1 MQVNLIKM
9 SETMEA
15 VVVETSP
22 VKKVEGTGN
31 NIAVAAEYDLSK
43 FVPKEILQNN
53 TRNKL
58 ITLLGHFPE
67 ISETDKA
74 IVILEK
80 RAFRKCEVFNESSQ
94 ETQIN
99 DDLFAQ
105 VNSSNGDAKN
115 HTDDSSIDTKSLL
128 STSSS
133 TSISLTYF
141 CPELKVYREFINNIY
156 GNFRCTPPNELNSTY
171 SPYDQYVIYEF
182 LFAIMFV

>member
-80 RAFRKCEVFNESSQ
+80 RAFRKCEVFNESSE

-99 DDLFAQ
+99 DNSAQ

-133 TSISLTYF
+133 TPISLTYF

-156 GNFRCTPPNELNSTY
+156 GNFRCTPPSELNSTY
-171 SPYDQYVIYEF
+171 SLFDQYVIDGF
-182 LFAIMFV
+182 LFAILFV